1 MFDRGNWKREKTFG
15 AHFNQEHMMPVNL
28 TSREAVHRPAQSRP
42 LVPQKV
48 VGSSQMIAGCQ
59 ERVFRLALR
68 ITRNLEDAEDSR
80 QEALLKAHRKMGQ
93 FEGRSQFTTWISRIA
108 INEALMNLRKR
119 RRAIHEPFE
128 DAMSNIEI
136 RQESWANSPVES
148 PDRAYARRELRD
160 TLRMAIDRLRP
171 NYRSVFLMRAVE
183 DLSTSET
190 AQSLGISVSAVKT
203 RMRRAR
209 RELQGILQSQS
220 PDTARRT
227 VSTRLFPPKLEAPAL
242 GHSWVA

>member
-1 MFDRGNWKREKTFG
+1 
-15 AHFNQEHMMPVNL
+15 MPANV

-42 LVPQKV
+42 LVPQES

-128 DAMSNIEI
+128 DAMSNVEI
-136 RQESWANSPVES
+136 RHESWANSPVES

-160 TLRMAIDRLRP
+160 TLRMAIGRLRP

-209 RELQGILQSQS
+209 RELQGILQSQRSDS
-220 PDTARRT
+220 PRRA
-227 VSTRLFPPKLEAPAL
+227 VSTRLFPPKLEVPAL
-242 GHSWVA
+242 GRSWVA